1 MTITGS
7 KANWLV
13 GLGVLSLCLNLFL
26 VGMMAGG
33 RMHAF
38 GPHGP
43 GGWRGPFGPDM
54 MAGLEGVPPDVK
66 DLVKQKFETDKP
78 KFDAARSAIKAAKE
92 KLAAAAAADPYDQA
106 AMDAAFEEMRQ
117 AMQNMAQTAHQT
129 ISEILPQIPANVRK
143 DWVEQWGKRGGGN
156 PGG

>member
-1 MTITGS
+1 MTISGS
-7 KANWLV
+7 KAKWLV
-13 GLGVLSLCLNLFL
+13 GLGILSLCLNLFL

-33 RMHAF
+33 RMHGF

-54 MAGLEGVPPDVK
+54 MAGLEGMPPDVK
-66 DLVKQKFETDKP
+66 ELVKQKFETDRP
-78 KFDAARSAIKAAKE
+78 KFEAARNAIKEAKE
-92 KLAAAAAADPYDQA
+92 KLATAAAADPYDQA

-117 AMQNMAQTAHQT
+117 AMQNMALTAHQT
-129 ISEILPQIPANVRK
+129 ISEILPQVPAKVRH
-143 DWVEQWGKRGGGN
+143 DWVDQWGKRGGGN